1 MPQTLFWNLLAK
13 KLAGEATPGELEQL
27 DELMREHPEW
37 MYPAQHIQDL
47 WNLKSV
53 PQNPQQQEEAF
64 ARHLEHMKQKG
75 IPIPSSTPEEPDP
88 FLQPPK
94 KRSRRLLIPI
104 AALFVLAVVL
114 LAVLRPDAPP
124 PATKQVSEV
133 QTRAGSRTRLMLP
146 DSSTVWLNA
155 GSKLSYGEGF
165 GISNRELTLSGEAY
179 FDVKKSKTPFI
190 INTSA
195 IRITVLGTAFNVK
208 SYPNEKT
215 TETSLV
221 RGKVEVTVNN
231 RPGEKFLLEPNEKLV
246 VANRTQETAKSSPG
260 KKEEPLIVLGKITHL
275 EDNSIVETSWIDNKL
290 VFMDESFA
298 EVAAKME
305 RWYNVE
311 IKITDEKI
319 AAARLTGTFENESVT
334 QALKALQITT
344 PFRFTQEQNRITI
357 TQ

>member
-13 KLAGEATPGELEQL
+13 KLAGEATPEELEQL
-27 DELMREHPEW
+27 DELMRQHPEW

-47 WNLKSV
+47 WNLKAV

-64 ARHLEHMKQKG
+64 ARHLEQMKQKG
-75 IPIPSSTPEEPDP
+75 ISIPGSAPEEPDP

-94 KRSRRLLIPI
+94 KRNRRLLIPI
-104 AALFVLAVVL
+104 AALCILAAVL
-114 LAVLRPDAPP
+114 LVVWRPDTSP
-124 PATKQVSEV
+124 PAVKQVSEV
-133 QTRAGSRTRLMLP
+133 QTRSGSRTRLTLP

-155 GSKLSYGEGF
+155 GSKLSYGTGF
-165 GISNRELTLSGEAY
+165 GTSHREVTLSGEAY

-190 INTSA
+190 IHTSA
-195 IRITVLGTAFNVK
+195 IRVTVLGTAFNVK

-221 RGKVEVTVNN
+221 RGKVEVTVNS

-246 VANRTQETAKSSPG
+246 VANNTQEMQKSSPG
-260 KKEEPLIVLGKITHL
+260 KKEEPLIVLGKITQL
-275 EDNSIVETSWIDNKL
+275 EDSSIVETSWIDNKL

-311 IKITDEKI
+311 IKITDKKI

-334 QALKALQITT
+334 TALKALQITT

-357 TQ
+357 TH